1 MAKVK
6 FYKSAKVDEGT
17 SLVKAAKKSDVKIDI
32 PCGKGKCGKCIVK
45 VIGDVNKVTNE
56 ELKTLGQDK
65 IDKGYRLAC
74 MVTVKGDVEIKLP
87 K

>member
-6 FYKSAKVDEGT
+6 FYKSSKVDEGT
-17 SLVKAAKKSDVKIDI
+17 SLEKAAKKAEVSLNIH
-32 PCGKGKCGKCIVK
+32 CNKGKCGKCAIK
-45 VIGDVNKVTNE
+45 LSGDVNKVTDE

-74 MVTVKGDVEIKLP
+74 MIKVKGDVQVKL